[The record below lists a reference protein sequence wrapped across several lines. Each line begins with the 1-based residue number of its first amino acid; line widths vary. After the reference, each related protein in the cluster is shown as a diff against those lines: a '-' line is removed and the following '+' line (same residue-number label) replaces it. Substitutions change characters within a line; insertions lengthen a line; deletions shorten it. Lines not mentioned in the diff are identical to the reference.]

1 MPFLNRFLLTFIPA
15 APAAS
20 LLKGFPVKKSLLA
33 PVGVV
38 AVAAMLLTGC
48 TDNTKTN
55 AAAASSS
62 DGVITVSESETEC
75 KVGAAEAPSGQVTFR
90 ITNTGSKVNEFELL
104 AADGL
109 RILGELENI
118 GPGVTRDLQMQVEPG
133 DYQVACVPG
142 MIGAGTRLPFKISD
156 SGAKVEVS
164 ADRAQL
170 QKDAV
175 TGYTSY
181 VKAQSAQLLT
191 GTQEFVKA
199 FKAGDEAK
207 AKELY
212 AKTRTHFERI
222 EPVAES
228 FGDLD
233 PAMDL
238 RLPDVESGT
247 EWTGWHRA
255 ERDLWPDK
263 GYKAM
268 TEAERKKIGDKLMSD
283 TQKLYDLVYSSDF
296 KIDVNTI
303 GNGAMGLM
311 DEVAATKVTGEEE
324 FYSRTDLYD
333 FASNVDGARVA
344 FETLE
349 PLLKNSGDDEL
360 IAQLKEKFT
369 AVQTLLAKYKDGEGY
384 VSYDKLTKD
393 QVKELADAVNA
404 LSEPLSKLTKAAVK
418 VK

>member
-1 MPFLNRFLLTFIPA
+1 MN
-15 APAAS
+15 
-20 LLKGFPVKKSLLA
+20 KSLLA
-33 PVGVV
+33 PVGAL
-38 AVAAMLLTGC
+38 AVAALLLSGC
-48 TDNTKTN
+48 TDNTKTT
-55 AAAASSS
+55 AAASSGS
-62 DGVITVSESETEC
+62 DGVITVSESETDC
-75 KVGAAEAPSGQVTFR
+75 KVGATEAPSGQVTFR
-90 ITNTGSKVNEFELL
+90 ITNTGTKVNEFELL

-142 MIGAGTRLPFKISD
+142 MIGAGTRLPFKVSD

-164 ADRAQL
+164 SDRAQL

-181 VKAQSAQLLT
+181 VKAQSAQLLS
-191 GTQEFVKA
+191 GTEEFVKA
-199 FKAGDEAK
+199 FKAGDDAK
-207 AKELY
+207 AKGLY

-238 RLPDVESGT
+238 RLPDVEAGAQ
-247 EWTGWHRA
+247 WTGWHRA

-268 TEAERKKIGDKLMSD
+268 TEAERKKIGDKLLSD
-283 TQKLYDLVYSSDF
+283 TKKLYELVHSADF
-296 KIDVNTI
+296 KIDVNAI
-303 GNGAMGLM
+303 GNGAVGLM
-311 DEVAATKVTGEEE
+311 DEVAASKVTGEEE

-333 FASNVDGARVA
+333 FAANVDGARIA

-349 PLLKNSGDDEL
+349 PLLKNSGDEEL
-360 IAQLKEKFT
+360 ISQLKEKFS
-369 AVQTLLAKYKDGEGY
+369 AVQALLAKHKDGEGY
-384 VSYDKLTKD
+384 VSYDKLSKD
-393 QVKELADAVNA
+393 QVKALADSVNA
-404 LSEPLSKLTKAAVK
+404 LSEPLSKLTKAAAK